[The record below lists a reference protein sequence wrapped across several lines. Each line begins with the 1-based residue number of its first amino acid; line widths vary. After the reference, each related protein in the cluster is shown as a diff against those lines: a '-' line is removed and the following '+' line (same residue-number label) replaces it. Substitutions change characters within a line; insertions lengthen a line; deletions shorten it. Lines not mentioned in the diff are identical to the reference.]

1 MPITRFLLAS
11 VAAGFILVGCG
22 RSAPDSATT
31 GDASVTE
38 EEAGLFAQAA
48 ISGDSAAVIARSQA
62 HGRITKAVLE
72 REDGVLLFSFD
83 IVVPGESG
91 LTEVHVDAQT
101 GSVLRV
107 ERE

>member
-1 MPITRFLLAS
+1 MPATRFLFAPAAATLLLA
-11 VAAGFILVGCG
+11 GCG
-22 RSAPDSATT
+22 RSTPDAATT
-31 GDASVTE
+31 GDAAVTE

-48 ISGDSAAVIARSQA
+48 ISGDSAAVIAKAQA

-101 GSVLRV
+101 GNVLRV
-107 ERE
+107 EHE